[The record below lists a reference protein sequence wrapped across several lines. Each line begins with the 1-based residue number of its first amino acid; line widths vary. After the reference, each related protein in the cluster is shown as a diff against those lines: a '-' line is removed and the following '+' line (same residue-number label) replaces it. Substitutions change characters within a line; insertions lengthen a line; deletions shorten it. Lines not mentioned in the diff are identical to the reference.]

1 MTTPTINLANYYR
14 RDTTREELIA
24 FRAGLGLQSPEL
36 NEIQAMFFSALQR
49 IGDLITSDGA
59 VLSGGAVVINPDTGA
74 TTCAAAAIY
83 LRGRVRDVAERKLT
97 IPTSGAVEIGV
108 WLTEAVV
115 TELEDPTLRDPCEG
129 TRNYDEPGAARLRV
143 SARWGLSTDGGTGN
157 FYRVY
162 DVEDGQPD
170 EQADGAD
177 GAGTRARLRIRP

>member
-14 RDTTREELIA
+14 RDTTREELILY
-24 FRAGLGLQSPEL
+24 RAGLGLQSPEL
-36 NEIQAMFFSALQR
+36 NEMQAMAFDTIKR

-97 IPTSGAVEIGV
+97 IPVTGAVEIGV
-108 WLTEAVV
+108 WLTETVV

-143 SARWGLSTDGGTGN
+143 SAVWGLSTDGGTGN
-157 FYRVY
+157 FYRV
-162 DVEDGQPD
+162 
-170 EQADGAD
+170 
-177 GAGTRARLRIRP
+177 